1 MIGWNHA
8 RAAGSSGARSCPA
21 CCSWRRSWSR
31 AGAWSGGTLTARPQP
46 PEAAPRPRR
55 SPSPWSPIRAVEF
68 ETVTDRTPMSFRDN
82 AAYAYLLE
90 KARKLTPGEL
100 ARQSRRDIVL
110 THLWERPELYR
121 GVPIHLLGTAMRT
134 LRFES
139 KLSKT
144 GWLYEAWVSTPDAR
158 RVLYCCVFEEPP
170 EGFPLGPNVSER
182 VVFNGFFLKIMKYE
196 AGDITRGAPVLVGKL
211 GWEPGAAAAPGGNG
225 DAGHPCSGRLFWSL
239 VVLGGLFFL
248 SLSRFGYQLFRNISV
263 PRGPH
268 GPRSFPTEDIPPE
281 DLNAWVDSVAKPPS
295 EEWDEEVG

>member
-1 MIGWNHA
+1 MVA
-8 RAAGSSGARSCPA
+8 D
-21 CCSWRRSWSR
+21 
-31 AGAWSGGTLTARPQP
+31 
-46 PEAAPRPRR
+46 
-55 SPSPWSPIRAVEF
+55 RAVEF

-134 LRFES
+134 LRYES

-144 GWLYEAWVSTPDAR
+144 GWLYEAWISTPDAR

-182 VVFNGFFLKIMKYE
+182 VVFNGYFLKIMKYE
-196 AGDITRGAPVLVGKL
+196 AGDITRGAPCWWASSAGSR
-211 GWEPGAAAAPGGNG
+211 AADSAPAGN
-225 DAGHPCSGRLFWSL
+225 AGQPAMSGRLFWSL
-239 VVLGGLFFL
+239 VVLGSLFVV
-248 SLSRFGYQLFRNISV
+248 SLIRSAISSSATLRARAARR
-263 PRGPH
+263 PR
-268 GPRSFPTEDIPPE
+268 PRSRPRTSPP
-281 DLNAWVDSVAKPPS
+281 KT
-295 EEWDEEVG
+295 

>member
-1 MIGWNHA
+1 MESRASGRFFRGSELPRLLFLAAIMVAGWVVVWEYA
-8 RAAGSSGARSCPA
+8 RA
-21 CCSWRRSWSR
+21 
-31 AGAWSGGTLTARPQP
+31 RPRP
-46 PEAAPRPRR
+46 PEAEPVATSKAEPVAAD
-55 SPSPWSPIRAVEF
+55 RAVEF

-121 GVPIHLLGTAMRT
+121 GVPIHLFGTALRT

-144 GWLYEAWVSTPDAR
+144 GWLHEAWISTPDLH

-170 EGFPLGPNVSER
+170 EGFPVGPNVSER
-182 VVFNGFFLKIMKYE
+182 VVFNGYFLKIMKYE

-211 GWEPGAAAAPGGNG
+211 GWEPNPASPPPGKAPQPGISN
-225 DAGHPCSGRLFWSL
+225 RLFWSL
-239 VVLGGLFFL
+239 AILAGLFFV
-248 SLSRFGYQLFRNISV
+248 SLGRFGYQLFRNFSSASRPHV
-263 PRGPH
+263 PTT
-268 GPRSFPTEDIPPE
+268 FPTEDIPAE
-281 DLNAWVDSVAKPPS
+281 DLNAWVDSVSKQDQNDW
-295 EEWDEEVG
+295 EEEHGEQ